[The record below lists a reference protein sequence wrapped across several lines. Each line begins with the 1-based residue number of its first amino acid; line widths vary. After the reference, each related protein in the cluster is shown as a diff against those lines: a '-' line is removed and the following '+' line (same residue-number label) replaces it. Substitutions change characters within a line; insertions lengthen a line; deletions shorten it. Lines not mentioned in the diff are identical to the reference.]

1 MKLSRLIKVAR
12 GVEPPDLVLK
22 GGHIVNVFS
31 NEIYAAD
38 VALCGEQIAGV
49 GSYAGPREVDCRGK
63 FITPGFL
70 DGHMHIE
77 SSMVTV
83 WEFAKTVL
91 PRGTTTIMAD
101 PHELANVLGVEGIEY
116 VLKTAKYQP
125 LSVYVMLPSCV
136 PATDLET
143 SGARLKAVDLLPYLD
158 SPWVLGLAEM
168 MNYPGVVHEN
178 AEVLE
183 KLQIAGDKS
192 ESATSRGGRAAII
205 DGHAPRLSGKDLI
218 AYIAAGISNDHE
230 CTTVTEAQEKMRLGM
245 HIAVREGSVTR
256 DLLNLLPLIKPE
268 NADRFFFCTDDRTPA
283 DLIAR
288 GHIDS
293 MIRMAIGAG
302 LDPALAI
309 RLASLNTAQYFGLHK
324 VGGIAPGWIADLNIL
339 SDLKSCAVEKV
350 FKRGSLVAEKGYML
364 GTKPMRSMID
374 VRNTVHVRPL
384 GDSSFR
390 IPARNGKARVME
402 LIPDQ
407 IITKQIFAEP
417 KTENGQVVSD
427 TKNDILKI
435 AVIERHHKTGNI
447 GLGLTKGFGLRS
459 GAIAGSVG
467 HDAHNIN
474 VVGTNDADMRAA
486 VEQIVKMQGGFAV
499 ANAGEILATVPLP
512 IAGLL
517 SDKPLP
523 DVKEQLDLANAA
535 AAKLGCRVKEPFM
548 ALSFMALSVI
558 PELKLTDRGLVD
570 VNEFRI
576 VDLFET

>member
-1 MKLSRLIKVAR
+1 VKLNRLIKVAR
-12 GVEPPDLVLK
+12 GVEAPDLVLK
-22 GGHIVNVFS
+22 GGQIVNVFS
-31 NEIYAAD
+31 NEIYPAD
-38 VALCGEQIAGV
+38 IALCGERIAGI
-49 GSYAGPREVDCRGK
+49 GSYTGPNKLDCRGK

-91 PRGTTTIMAD
+91 PHGTTTIMAD
-101 PHELANVLGVEGIEY
+101 PHELANVLGTEGIEY
-116 VLKTAKYQP
+116 VLKTAKHQP

-143 SGARLKAVDLLPYLD
+143 SGARLKAVDLLPYLS

-168 MNYPGVVHEN
+168 MNYPGVVYEST
-178 AEVLE
+178 EVLE
-183 KLQIAGDKS
+183 KLGIVGNKV
-192 ESATSRGGRAAII
+192 I
-205 DGHAPRLSGKDLI
+205 DGHAPQLTGKDLN

-230 CTTVTEAQEKMRLGM
+230 CTTVAEGQEKMRLGM

-268 NADRFFFCTDDRTPA
+268 NSDRFFFCTDDRTPA

-293 MIRMAIGAG
+293 MVRMAIGAG

-309 RLASLNTAQYFGLHK
+309 RLATLNAAQYFGLHK
-324 VGGIAPGWIADLNIL
+324 VGGIAPGWVADLNIL
-339 SDLKSCAVEKV
+339 TDLKNCAVEKV
-350 FKRGSLVAEKGYML
+350 FKRGSLVAEKGYLL
-364 GTKPMRSMID
+364 GNKPMTSTIS
-374 VRNTVHVRPL
+374 VRNTVHIRPL
-384 GDSSFR
+384 GETSFQ
-390 IPARNGKARVME
+390 IPAKQGKARVME

-407 IITKQIFAEP
+407 IITRQTLVEP
-417 KTENGQVVSD
+417 KCENGHVVSD

-474 VVGTNDADMRAA
+474 VVGTNDADMRAC
-486 VEQIVKMQGGFAV
+486 VEHIAKMQGGFAI
-499 ANAGEILATVPLP
+499 ADQGEILACVPLP

-558 PELKLTDRGLVD
+558 PELKLTDKGLVD
-570 VNEFRI
+570 VNQFKI
-576 VDLFET
+576 VELFES

>member
-1 MKLSRLIKVAR
+1 VKLSRLIKVAR
-12 GVEPPDLVLK
+12 GIEPPDLVLK
-22 GGHIVNVFS
+22 GGQIVNVFS
-31 NEIYAAD
+31 NEIYPAD
-38 VALCGEQIAGV
+38 VAICDEQIAGI
-49 GSYAGPREVDCRGK
+49 GSYTGPNEVDCRER
-63 FITPGFL
+63 FIAPGFL

-91 PRGTTTIMAD
+91 PHGTTTIMAD
-101 PHELANVLGVEGIEY
+101 PHELANVLGTEGIEY
-116 VLKTAKYQP
+116 VLQSAKYQP

-143 SGARLKAVDLLPYLD
+143 SGARLKAVDLLPYLG

-168 MNYPGVVHEN
+168 MNYPGVVFGNE
-178 AEVLE
+178 EVLD
-183 KLQIAGDKS
+183 KL
-192 ESATSRGGRAAII
+192 RAVGSKVI
-205 DGHAPRLSGKDLI
+205 DGHAPQLTGKDLN

-230 CTTVTEAQEKMRLGM
+230 CTTVAEAQEKMRLGM

-293 MIRMAIGAG
+293 MVRMAIGAG

-309 RLASLNTAQYFGLHK
+309 RLATLNTAQYFGLHK

-339 SDLKSCAVEKV
+339 ADLKTCAVEKV
-350 FKRGSLVAEKGYML
+350 FKRGHLVAEKGYML
-364 GTKPMRSMID
+364 GTKAMRQMINM
-374 VRNTVHVRPL
+374 RNTVHVRPL
-384 GDSSFR
+384 GDSSFT
-390 IPARNGKARVME
+390 IPARKGKARVME

-407 IITKQIFAEP
+407 IITRQIFAQP
-417 KTENGQVVSD
+417 KSENGHVVSD
-427 TKNDILKI
+427 TRNDILKI
-435 AVIERHHKTGNI
+435 AVIERHHGTGNI
-447 GLGLTKGFGLRS
+447 GLGLTKGFGLKS

-474 VVGTNDADMRAA
+474 VVGTNDADMRAC
-486 VEQIVKMQGGFAV
+486 VEEIVKMQGGFVIADR
-499 ANAGEILATVPLP
+499 GQILATVPLP

-517 SDKPLP
+517 SQKPLP
-523 DVKEQLDLANAA
+523 DVKEELDLANAA

-570 VNEFRI
+570 VNQFKI
-576 VDLFET
+576 VDLYET

>member
-1 MKLSRLIKVAR
+1 VKLSRLINVAR
-12 GVEPPDLVLK
+12 GIEAPDLVLK
-22 GGHIVNVFS
+22 GGKIVNVFS
-31 NEIYAAD
+31 NEIYPAD
-38 VALCGEQIAGV
+38 VAICDEHIAGV
-49 GSYAGPREVDCRGK
+49 GNYDGPNVVDARGK
-63 FITPGFL
+63 FIAPGFL

-101 PHELANVLGVEGIEY
+101 PHELANVLGTEGIEY
-116 VLKTAKYQP
+116 VLQTAKYQP

-168 MNYPGVVHEN
+168 MNYPGVVHGVE
-178 AEVLE
+178 EVIE
-183 KLQIAGDKS
+183 KLRIIGDKV
-192 ESATSRGGRAAII
+192 I
-205 DGHAPRLSGKDLI
+205 DGHAPQLTGKDLN
-218 AYIAAGISNDHE
+218 AYIAAGIGNDHE
-230 CTTVTEAQEKMRLGM
+230 CTTVAEAQEKLRLGM

-256 DLLNLLPLIKPE
+256 DLLTLLPLIKPE
-268 NADRFFFCTDDRTPA
+268 TADRLFFCTDDRTPA

-293 MIRMAIGAG
+293 MVRMAIGAG
-302 LDPALAI
+302 LAPALAI
-309 RLASLNTAQYFGLHK
+309 RLATLNTAQYFGLHK
-324 VGGIAPGWIADLNIL
+324 VGGIAPGWFADLNIL
-339 SDLKSCAVEKV
+339 GDLKSCAVEKV
-350 FKRGSLVAEKGYML
+350 FKRGHLVAEKGYML
-364 GTKPMRSMID
+364 GTKAMRQMIN

-384 GDSSFR
+384 GDSSFA
-390 IPARNGKARVME
+390 IAARNGKARVME

-407 IITKQIFAEP
+407 IITRQILAEP
-417 KTENGQVVSD
+417 KRDNSFVVSD
-427 TKNDILKI
+427 TQNDILKI
-435 AVIERHHKTGNI
+435 AVIERHHGTGNI

-474 VVGTNDADMRAA
+474 VVGTNDVDMRAA

-499 ANAGEILATVPLP
+499 ANAGEILASVPLP

-523 DVKEQLDLANAA
+523 DVKDELDAANAA
-535 AAKLGCRVKEPFM
+535 VAKLGCRVKEPFM

-570 VNEFRI
+570 VTQFKI
-576 VDLFET
+576 VELYEN

>member
-12 GVEPPDLVLK
+12 GIEPPDLVLR
-22 GGHIVNVFS
+22 GGHIVNIFS
-31 NEIYAAD
+31 NEIYPAD
-38 VALCGEQIAGV
+38 IALCGEQIAGV
-49 GSYAGPREVDCRGK
+49 GSYTGPNELNCAGKV
-63 FITPGFL
+63 ITPGFL

-91 PRGTTTIMAD
+91 PHGTTTIMAD

-168 MNYPGVVHEN
+168 MNYPGVVFEN
-178 AEVLE
+178 DEVME
-183 KLQIAGDKS
+183 KL
-192 ESATSRGGRAAII
+192 RVVGGKIV
-205 DGHAPRLSGKDLI
+205 DGHAPRLSGKDLN
-218 AYIAAGISNDHE
+218 AYVAAGIGNDHE
-230 CTTVTEAQEKMRLGM
+230 CTTVAEAREKMRLGM
-245 HIAVREGSVTR
+245 RIAVREGSVTR
-256 DLLNLLPLIKPE
+256 DLLTLLPLVKPE

-293 MIRMAIGAG
+293 MVRMAIGAG
-302 LDPALAI
+302 MEPALAI
-309 RLASLNTAQYFGLHK
+309 RLATLNTAQYFGLQK
-324 VGGIAPGWIADLNIL
+324 VGAIAPGWFADLNIL
-339 SDLKSCAVEKV
+339 SDLKNCAVEKV
-350 FKRGSLVAEKGYML
+350 FKRGSLIAEKGYLL

-384 GDSSFR
+384 GDSSFQ
-390 IPARNGKARVME
+390 IPAKQGKARVME

-407 IITKQIFAEP
+407 IITRQIFAEP
-417 KTENGQVVSD
+417 KRENGHVVSD
-427 TKNDILKI
+427 TQNDILKI
-435 AVIERHHKTGNI
+435 AVIERHHSTGNI
-447 GLGLTKGFGLRS
+447 GLGLTKGFGLKS

-474 VVGTNDADMRAA
+474 VVGTNDADMRVA
-486 VEQIVKMQGGFAV
+486 VEQIVKMHGGFAI
-499 ANAGEILATVPLP
+499 ADASEILATVPLP

-523 DVKEQLDLANAA
+523 DVKEQLDAANAV
-535 AAKLGCRVKEPFM
+535 AAKLGCKVKEPFM

-570 VNEFRI
+570 VNQFKI
-576 VDLFET
+576 VDLFE

>member
-1 MKLSRLIKVAR
+1 MKLTRLIKVAR
-12 GVEPPDLVLK
+12 GEEPADLVIK
-22 GGHIVNVFS
+22 GGQIVNVLS
-31 NEIYAAD
+31 NEIYPAD
-38 VALCGEQIAGV
+38 IAIYGEQIAGV
-49 GSYAGPREVDCRGK
+49 SSYDGPNELDVRGK
-63 FITPGFL
+63 FIVPGFI

-83 WEFAKTVL
+83 WEFAKTVM
-91 PRGTTTIMAD
+91 PHGTTTIVAD
-101 PHELANVLGVEGIEY
+101 PHELANVLGTEGIEY

-168 MNYPGVVHEN
+168 MNYPGVVHH
-178 AEVLE
+178 ADEVLD
-183 KLQIAGDKS
+183 KLRIV
-192 ESATSRGGRAAII
+192 GGKVV
-205 DGHAPRLSGKDLI
+205 DGHAPQLSGKDLN

-230 CTTVTEAQEKMRLGM
+230 CTTVEEAREKMRLGM

-256 DLLNLLPLIKPE
+256 DLLALLPLIKPE

-283 DLIAR
+283 DLMTR

-293 MIRMAIGAG
+293 MVRMAINAG

-309 RLASLNTAQYFGLHK
+309 RLATINAARYFGLHK
-324 VGGIAPGWIADLNIL
+324 VGAIAPGWFADLSIL
-339 SDLKSCAVEKV
+339 TDLKTCAVERV
-350 FKRGSLVAEKGYML
+350 FKRGHLVAEKGYLL
-364 GTKPMRSMID
+364 GNKPMSAMID
-374 VRNTVHVRPL
+374 VRNTVRIRPL
-384 GDSSFR
+384 GDSSFQ
-390 IPARNGKARVME
+390 IPAKSGRARVME
-402 LIPDQ
+402 LIPNQ
-407 IITKQIFAEP
+407 IITRQIFADP
-417 KTENGQVVSD
+417 KRDNGHVVSD

-435 AVIERHHKTGNI
+435 AVIERHHGTGNI
-447 GLGLTKGFGLRS
+447 GLGLTKGFGLKS
-459 GAIAGSVG
+459 GAIASSVG

-499 ANAGEILATVPLP
+499 VNNGRVLGSVALP

-517 SDKPLP
+517 SNKPLP
-523 DVKEQLDLANAA
+523 DVKDELDAANRAT
-535 AAKLGCRVKEPFM
+535 KELGCAVQEPFM

-570 VNEFRI
+570 VNQFKFVE
-576 VDLFET
+576 LFEG

>member
-12 GVEPPDLVLK
+12 GIEPPDLVLK
-22 GGHIVNVFS
+22 GGQIVNVFS
-31 NEIYAAD
+31 NEIYPAD
-38 VALCGEQIAGV
+38 IALCGEQIAGV
-49 GSYAGPREVDCRGK
+49 GSYTGPNELDCRGK

-83 WEFAKTVL
+83 SEFARTVL

-101 PHELANVLGVEGIEY
+101 PHELANVLGTEGIEY
-116 VLKTAKYQP
+116 VLQTAKYQP

-143 SGARLKAVDLLPYLD
+143 SGARLKAADLQPYLNN
-158 SPWVLGLAEM
+158 PWVLGLAEM
-168 MNYPGVVHEN
+168 MNYPGVVHQTD
-178 AEVLE
+178 EVME
-183 KLQIAGDKS
+183 KLRIVGNK
-192 ESATSRGGRAAII
+192 IV
-205 DGHAPRLSGKDLI
+205 DGHAPRLSGKDLN

-230 CTTVTEAQEKMRLGM
+230 CTTVAEAQEKMRLGM

-293 MIRMAIGAG
+293 MVRMAIGAG

-309 RLASLNTAQYFGLHK
+309 RLATLNTARYFGLPK
-324 VGGIAPGWIADLNIL
+324 VGAIAPGWTADLLIL
-339 SDLKSCAVEKV
+339 SDLRKCVVEKV
-350 FKRGSLVAEKGYML
+350 FKRGSLIAEKGHL
-364 GTKPMRSMID
+364 LDTKPRRSLIE
-374 VRNTVHVRPL
+374 VRNTVHIRAL
-384 GDSSFR
+384 DDSSFQ
-390 IPARNGKARVME
+390 IPAKKGRARVME

-407 IITKQIFAEP
+407 IITRQIFAEP
-417 KTENGQVVSD
+417 KRDNGHVVSD
-427 TKNDILKI
+427 IQNDVLKI
-435 AVIERHHKTGNI
+435 AVIERHHATGNI

-474 VVGTNDADMRAA
+474 VVGTNDADMRTC
-486 VEQIVKMQGGFAV
+486 VEQIVKMQGGFVIADH
-499 ANAGEILATVPLP
+499 GEILATVPLP

-517 SDKPLP
+517 SDKPLA
-523 DVKEQLDLANAA
+523 DVKEQLELANAA

-570 VNEFRI
+570 VNKFKF
-576 VDLFET
+576 VDLFSA

>member
-12 GVEPPDLVLK
+12 GFEPPDLVLK
-22 GGHIVNVFS
+22 GGQIVNVFS
-31 NEIYAAD
+31 NEIYTAD
-38 VALCGEQIAGV
+38 VALCGEQIAGI
-49 GSYAGPREVDCRGK
+49 GSYTGPNELDCRGK

-83 WEFAKTVL
+83 WEFSKTVL
-91 PRGTTTIMAD
+91 PHGTTTIMAD
-101 PHELANVLGVEGIEY
+101 PHELANVLGTEGIEY

-143 SGARLKAVDLLPYLD
+143 SGAHLKAVDLQPYLD
-158 SPWVLGLAEM
+158 NPWVLGLAEM
-168 MNYPGVVHEN
+168 MNYPGVIFE
-178 AEVLE
+178 ADEVME
-183 KLQIAGDKS
+183 KLGIVGDK
-192 ESATSRGGRAAII
+192 IV
-205 DGHAPRLSGKDLI
+205 DGHAPQLSGKDLN
-218 AYIAAGISNDHE
+218 AYIAAGVSNDHE
-230 CTTVTEAQEKMRLGM
+230 CTTVAEAQEKMRLGM

-256 DLLNLLPLIKPE
+256 DLLNLLPLVKFE

-293 MIRMAIGAG
+293 MVRMAIGAG

-309 RLASLNTAQYFGLHK
+309 RLATLNTAQYFGLPK
-324 VGGIAPGWIADLNIL
+324 VGAIAPGWTADLLIL
-339 SDLKSCAVEKV
+339 SDLKKCVVEKV
-350 FKRGSLVAEKGYML
+350 FKRGSLIAEKGHL
-364 GTKPMRSMID
+364 LDTKPRRSLIE
-374 VRNTVHVRPL
+374 VRNTVHIRAL
-384 GDSSFR
+384 DDSSFQ
-390 IPARNGKARVME
+390 IPAKKGRARVME

-407 IITKQIFAEP
+407 IITRQIFAEP
-417 KTENGQVVSD
+417 KRDNGHVVSD
-427 TKNDILKI
+427 TQNDILKI
-435 AVIERHHKTGNI
+435 AVIERHHATGNI

-486 VEQIVKMQGGFAV
+486 VEEIAKMQGGFAV
-499 ANAGEILATVPLP
+499 ANGGEILASVPLP

-523 DVKEQLDLANAA
+523 DVKDELDAANAV
-535 AAKLGCRVKEPFM
+535 AAKLGCKVKEPFM

-570 VNEFRI
+570 VNQFKI
-576 VDLFET
+576 VDLFEG

>member
-12 GVEPPDLVLK
+12 GIEPPDLVLK
-22 GGHIVNVFS
+22 GGQIVNVFS
-31 NEIYAAD
+31 NEIYPAD
-38 VALCGEQIAGV
+38 VALCGEQIAGI
-49 GSYAGPREVDCRGK
+49 GSYTGPNELDCRGK

-83 WEFAKTVL
+83 WEFSKTVL
-91 PRGTTTIMAD
+91 PHGTTTIMAD
-101 PHELANVLGVEGIEY
+101 PHELANVLGIEGIEY

-143 SGARLKAVDLLPYLD
+143 SGARLKAADLLPYLD

-168 MNYPGVVHEN
+168 MNYPGVVFGN
-178 AEVLE
+178 GEVLD
-183 KLQIAGDKS
+183 KLAIAGNK
-192 ESATSRGGRAAII
+192 II
-205 DGHAPRLSGKDLI
+205 DGHAPRLSGKDLN

-230 CTTVTEAQEKMRLGM
+230 CTTVAEAQEKMRLGM
-245 HIAVREGSVTR
+245 HVAIREGSVTR
-256 DLLNLLPLIKPE
+256 DLLNLLPLVKPE

-283 DLIAR
+283 DLMAR

-293 MIRMAIGAG
+293 MVRMAIGAG

-309 RLASLNTAQYFGLHK
+309 RLATLNTARYFGLPK
-324 VGGIAPGWIADLNIL
+324 VGAIAPGWTADLLIL
-339 SDLKSCAVEKV
+339 SDLKKCVVEKV
-350 FKRGSLVAEKGYML
+350 FKRGSLIAEKGHL
-364 GTKPMRSMID
+364 LDTSPRRSLIE
-374 VRNTVHVRPL
+374 VRNTVHIRAL
-384 GDSSFR
+384 DDSSFQ
-390 IPARNGKARVME
+390 IPAEKGRARVME

-407 IITKQIFAEP
+407 IITRQIFAEP
-417 KTENGQVVSD
+417 KRDNGQVVCD
-427 TKNDILKI
+427 TQNDILKI
-435 AVIERHHKTGNI
+435 AVIERHQATGNI

-499 ANAGEILATVPLP
+499 ANGGEILASVPLP

-523 DVKEQLDLANAA
+523 DVKDELDAANAV
-535 AAKLGCRVKEPFM
+535 AAKLGCKVKEPFM

-570 VNEFRI
+570 VNQFKI
-576 VDLFET
+576 VDLFEG

>member
-12 GVEPPDLVLK
+12 GVEAPDLVLK
-22 GGHIVNVFS
+22 GGSIVNVFS
-31 NEIYAAD
+31 GEIYPAD
-38 VALCGEQIAGV
+38 VALCGERIAGI
-49 GSYAGPREVDCRGK
+49 GNYSGPNELDCRGK

-168 MNYPGVVHEN
+168 MNYPGVVHESE
-178 AEVLE
+178 EVME
-183 KLQIAGDKS
+183 KLRIVGEK
-192 ESATSRGGRAAII
+192 IV
-205 DGHAPRLSGKDLI
+205 DGHAPRLSGKDLN
-218 AYIAAGISNDHE
+218 AYIAAGIGNDHE
-230 CTTVTEAQEKMRLGM
+230 CTTVAEAQEKLRLGM
-245 HIAVREGSVTR
+245 RIAVREGSVTR
-256 DLLNLLPLIKPE
+256 DLLTLLPLIKPE

-288 GHIDS
+288 GHVDS
-293 MIRMAIGAG
+293 MVRMAIGAG
-302 LDPALAI
+302 LDPALAV
-309 RLASLNTAQYFGLHK
+309 RLATLNTAQAFGLK
-324 VGGIAPGWIADLNIL
+324 TVGAIAPGWVADLNVL
-339 SDLKSCAVEKV
+339 SDLKTCAVEKV
-350 FKRGSLVAEKGYML
+350 YKRGSLVAEKGYLL
-364 GTKPMRSMID
+364 GTKPMRPMIE

-390 IPARNGKARVME
+390 IPAKAGQARVME

-407 IITKQIFAEP
+407 IITRQIFAEP
-417 KTENGQVVSD
+417 KRANGEVVSD
-427 TKNDILKI
+427 TRNDILKI
-435 AVIERHHKTGNI
+435 AVIERHHATGNI

-474 VVGTNDADMRAA
+474 VVGTNDADMRACVA
-486 VEQIVKMQGGFAV
+486 QIVKMQGGFAV
-499 ANAGEILATVPLP
+499 ADAGEIVATVPLP

-570 VNEFRI
+570 VNQFKI
-576 VDLFET
+576 VDLFEG

>member
-1 MKLSRLIKVAR
+1 VKLSRLIKVAR
-12 GVEPPDLVLK
+12 GIASPDLVLK
-22 GGHIVNVFS
+22 GGQIVNVFS
-31 NEIYAAD
+31 SEIYPAD
-38 VALCGEQIAGV
+38 VALCGERIAGV
-49 GSYAGPREVDCRGK
+49 GRYSGPNELDCRGK

-91 PRGTTTIMAD
+91 PHGTTTIMAD

-178 AEVLE
+178 GEVLE
-183 KLQIAGDKS
+183 KLQIAGEK
-192 ESATSRGGRAAII
+192 IV
-205 DGHAPRLSGKDLI
+205 DGHAPRLSGKDLN

-230 CTTVTEAQEKMRLGM
+230 CTTVAEAQEKLRLGM

-268 NADRFFFCTDDRTPA
+268 NAARFFFCTDDRTPD
-283 DLIAR
+283 DLIKR

-293 MIRMAIGAG
+293 MVRMAIGAG
-302 LDPALAI
+302 LDAALAI
-309 RLASLNTAQYFGLHK
+309 RLATLNTALYFGLPK
-324 VGGIAPGWIADLNIL
+324 VGAIAPGWTADLNIL
-339 SDLKSCAVEKV
+339 TDLNNCAVEKV
-350 FKRGSLVAEKGYML
+350 FKRGCLVAEKGYLL
-364 GTKPMRSMID
+364 GNKPMTSMIN
-374 VRNTVHVRPL
+374 VRNTVHVRAL
-384 GDSSFR
+384 GDSSFT
-390 IPARNGKARVME
+390 IPAKNGKARVME

-407 IITKQIFAEP
+407 IITKQTFAEP
-417 KTENGQVVSD
+417 KRENGNIVSD
-427 TKNDILKI
+427 TTNDILKI
-435 AVIERHHKTGNI
+435 AVIERHHSTGNI
-447 GLGLTKGFGLRS
+447 GLGLAKGFGLRS

-474 VVGTNDADMRAA
+474 VVGTNDADMRAC
-486 VEQIVKMQGGFAV
+486 VDQIVKMQGGFAI
-499 ANAGEILATVPLP
+499 ADHSEILASVPLP

-523 DVKEQLDLANAA
+523 DVKEELDLANAA

-558 PELKLTDRGLVD
+558 PELKLTDKGLVD
-570 VNEFRI
+570 VNQFKI
-576 VDLFET
+576 VELFEG